1 MQPARPV
8 LPLPTMTSPCPSDG
22 SSDPLLARFKQLE
35 ETVER
40 LHRENRALKVK
51 MQSYNTLCTFYH
63 EARQQL
69 GSLRVQLSVK
79 DKVIEGLRR
88 AGHEA
93 PELGQELHPGGTSPS
108 LVEGLLEQLNAA
120 KEHLREAEGASAH
133 NMEAL
138 SQEVQKLR
146 QQLDEKDR
154 HLQQVAS
161 WPQREKEV
169 EILRLQR
176 IVADKEK
183 VQATSEVL
191 CRSLADETYQLR
203 RKLAATAE
211 MCQQLVICLEEKKGI
226 DRDPSNDPA
235 HKEQSAKLQFSDSE
249 VARLQA
255 SISKLQEEN
264 RTLKQKVIYVE
275 DLNAKWQKYD
285 ASREVYV
292 KGLHLQLK
300 GLKPQEDPLKVAAP
314 TPANA
319 ELLQKEILR
328 LNRLLEEK
336 MKEQLRLKRDIEEVM
351 KARVEDSERMQIL
364 EQQVFVYKD
373 DFTSERADRERAQSK
388 IQELLEEISRLKHL
402 LARPQ
407 DSRDRAGTVRL
418 QIGNN
423 NHMRIERDSSEVLL
437 RTSQDPLGLRSQGTP
452 AQQVGAALVSG
463 TSEPERCRHG
473 DLQCPHCLRLFG
485 DEHSEEFLRHISDCC
500 Q

>member
-1 MQPARPV
+1 
-8 LPLPTMTSPCPSDG
+8 MTSLCPSD
-22 SSDPLLARFKQLE
+22 SCADPLLARFKQLE

-40 LHRENRALKVK
+40 LHRENRALKGKV
-51 MQSYNTLCTFYH
+51 QSYNTLCTFYH

-69 GSLRVQLSVK
+69 SSLKVQLSVK

-93 PELGQELHPGGTSPS
+93 PELGHEQAPGGASQS
-108 LVEGLLEQLNAA
+108 LVEGLLEQLNAT
-120 KEHLREAEGASAH
+120 KERLREAEGASAH
-133 NMEAL
+133 KTEAL
-138 SQEVQKLR
+138 HQEVQRLR

-176 IVADKEK
+176 VLADKEK

-191 CRSLADETYQLR
+191 CRSLTDETYQLR

-211 MCQQLVICLEEKKGI
+211 MCQQLVTCLEEKQGN
-226 DRDPSNDPA
+226 DRGPSNDPA
-235 HKEQSAKLQFSDSE
+235 RNEQPDKLQFSDSE
-249 VARLQA
+249 VAHLQA

-264 RTLKQKVIYVE
+264 RTLKQKVTYVE

-285 ASREVYV
+285 ASREAYV

-300 GLKPQEDPLKVAAP
+300 GLKPQEDPPKGAAS
-314 TPANA
+314 AQASA

-336 MKEQLRLKRDIEEVM
+336 MKEHLRLKRDIEEVM
-351 KARVEDSERMQIL
+351 KARVEDGERMQIL

-388 IQELLEEISRLKHL
+388 IQELLEETSRLKHL

-407 DSRDRAGTVRL
+407 DSRDRAGNFRL

-423 NHMRIERDSSEVLL
+423 NHMRIERDNSEVLL
-437 RTSQDPLGLRSQGTP
+437 RASQDPPGLRNQGTA

-463 TSEPERCRHG
+463 TSEPDRCRQG

-485 DEHSEEFLRHISDCC
+485 DEHSEDFLHHISDCC